1 MQEKVTL
8 YAAKGLP
15 QIARDRKGRKL
26 NKCLVLFD
34 LARSDSY
41 NFRRRI
47 MNAIRRSDNAKRP
60 RRKATLVGAL
70 LAVLV
75 GIAGAQTASPVDQVH
90 PRPAAHR
97 HHWYE
102 FGLASWYGKFFQG
115 RTTASGEPYNQ
126 DAMTCAQRNLPLGSL
141 LRVTNLRN
149 NRSVVVRV
157 NDRGPVPQDRVI
169 DLSRAAAERLGFS
182 REGVA
187 PVRIELIQTGSERPT
202 TVAEL
207 NQAPATR

>member
-1 MQEKVTL
+1 
-8 YAAKGLP
+8 
-15 QIARDRKGRKL
+15 
-26 NKCLVLFD
+26 
-34 LARSDSY
+34 
-41 NFRRRI
+41 

-60 RRKATLVGAL
+60 RRRVTIAGAL
-70 LAVLV
+70 LAVLA
-75 GIAGAQTASPVDQVH
+75 GIASAQTASKVDQVQA
-90 PRPAAHR
+90 RPAVHHR
-97 HHWYE
+97 HWYE

-126 DAMTCAQRNLPLGSL
+126 NAMTCAQRNLPLGSL
-141 LRVTNLRN
+141 LRVTNLQN

-182 REGVA
+182 QKGLA
-187 PVRIELIQTGSERPT
+187 PVKIELIQTGSDRPT

-207 NQAPATR
+207 NQLPASR

>member
-1 MQEKVTL
+1 
-8 YAAKGLP
+8 
-15 QIARDRKGRKL
+15 
-26 NKCLVLFD
+26 
-34 LARSDSY
+34 
-41 NFRRRI
+41 

-60 RRKATLVGAL
+60 RRRITIIGGL

-75 GIAGAQTASPVDQVH
+75 GIASAQTASPVDHVRH
-90 PRPAAHR
+90 ASTVRH

-102 FGLASWYGKFFQG
+102 FGIASWYGKFFQG

-126 DAMTCAQRNLPLGSL
+126 NAMTCAQRNLPLGSL

-182 REGVA
+182 HKGLA
-187 PVRIELIQTGSERPT
+187 PVKIELIQTGSEHPIET
-202 TVAEL
+202 AEL
-207 NQAPATR
+207 NQPASR

>member
-1 MQEKVTL
+1 MH
-8 YAAKGLP
+8 
-15 QIARDRKGRKL
+15 
-26 NKCLVLFD
+26 
-34 LARSDSY
+34 
-41 NFRRRI
+41 
-47 MNAIRRSDNAKRP
+47 AIRRPDNAKRP
-60 RRKATLVGAL
+60 RRRFTLAGVL

-75 GIAGAQTASPVDQVH
+75 GIAGAQTASPVDH
-90 PRPAAHR
+90 IHSRPAAHR

-102 FGLASWYGKFFQG
+102 FGIASWYGKFFQG

-126 DAMTCAQRNLPLGSL
+126 NAMTCAQRTLPLGSL

-182 REGVA
+182 QKGLA
-187 PVRIELIQTGSERPT
+187 PVKIELIQTGSERPAE
-202 TVAEL
+202 VAEL
-207 NQAPATR
+207 NQPPASR